1 MPSNL
6 ERESSSWR
14 SIEFTES
21 PVWVPPADDGAGS
34 AGASAGMQQ
43 VVDGLAVYS
52 CYDSATKM
60 VTMDV
65 TFAVPEGSAAY
76 GAIGWRESDECL
88 MNPRGGGSTPV
99 VFAAPDDATGAYAA
113 HFNMMAPDVKTFSSA
128 TAESFVAGLTP
139 LDGAALFSNTA
150 VEHDE
155 AAGTVKLSF
164 DRDYSA
170 EGADPAAVHL
180 TFAIG
185 NGASFAYHK
194 SRGCFALTAAAG
206 QLGSCSTRGVV
217 SADDTIANLEQA
229 LEEQIQECAER
240 RDRQN
245 AVCSGFGAR
254 NGCNGEE
261 VCCSG
266 TCRASQCAAWEVLGA
281 GADGT
286 VTAASPAAPVQSS
299 MAVTCLFAAVAAAAA
314 TVVA

>member
-60 VTMDV
+60 VTIDV

-155 AAGTVKLSF
+155 AAGTVELNT
-164 DRDYSA
+164 A
-170 EGADPAAVHL
+170 EQ
-180 TFAIG
+180 T
-185 NGASFAYHK
+185 
-194 SRGCFALTAAAG
+194 
-206 QLGSCSTRGVV
+206 TRYKKY
-217 SADDTIANLEQA
+217 
-229 LEEQIQECAER
+229 
-240 RDRQN
+240 
-245 AVCSGFGAR
+245 
-254 NGCNGEE
+254 E
-261 VCCSG
+261 VCTPEGMDARFCV
-266 TCRASQCAAWEVLGA
+266 CK
-281 GADGT
+281 
-286 VTAASPAAPVQSS
+286 
-299 MAVTCLFAAVAAAAA
+299 
-314 TVVA
+314 